1 MTSKALPKPP
11 ESNAQV
17 QEYMRAVRKGVNSQ
31 FVVRTSKGWSVQ
43 AATEPS
49 KAVVFTTKEE
59 ALQKAKANAKLKP
72 GDIFIFSE
80 AGALIGQEQATNH

>member
-43 AATEPS
+43 PATEPR
-49 KAVVFTTKEE
+49 KAVVFSSKEE
-59 ALQKAKANAKLKP
+59 ALQKAKANAKSNQ
-72 GDIFIFSE
+72 GDVFVFSE
-80 AGALIGQEQATNH
+80 AGALIGQEQT

>member
-1 MTSKALPKPP
+1 MTSKTLPKPP

-43 AATEPS
+43 PATEPS
-49 KAVVFTTKEE
+49 KAVVFSTKEE
-59 ALQKAKANAKLKP
+59 ALQKAKANAKSKQ
-72 GDIFIFSE
+72 GEVFVFNEFGS
-80 AGALIGQEQATNH
+80 LIEQEKA